1 MQLYSAIGPKNW
13 IFSNAA
19 HEKVDARVL
28 LRAFATSRGST
39 GGCYI
44 FCSQGKGGRRIRRG
58 VHVPAFEGNV
68 LILFALRFSLES
80 PKLG

>member
-1 MQLYSAIGPKNW
+1 M
-13 IFSNAA
+13 NAA

-28 LRAFATSRGST
+28 LRAFATGRGST
-39 GGCYI
+39 GGCY
-44 FCSQGKGGRRIRRG
+44 FATRGKEGRRIRRG

-68 LILFALRFSLES
+68 LILFALRFSLRS